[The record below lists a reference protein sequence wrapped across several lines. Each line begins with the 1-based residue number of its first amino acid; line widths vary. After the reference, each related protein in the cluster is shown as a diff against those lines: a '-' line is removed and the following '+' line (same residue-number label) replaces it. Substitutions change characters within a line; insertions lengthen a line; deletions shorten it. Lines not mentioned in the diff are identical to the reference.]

1 MTVLGLDIGGA
12 NLKAADARGTAVARP
27 FEVWRHSQR
36 LAEALGALIDGLP
49 GRYDT
54 LAVTMTA
61 ELCDCFRTKR
71 AGVDAVL
78 DAVEAVAAG
87 REVRVWR
94 TDGRFVG
101 VAEARAAPLLT
112 AASNWAALAAL
123 VAEGRPGR
131 TLLIDVGSTTADC
144 VPLRDGMSAARGMTD
159 PERLAAGELVYTGV
173 RRTPVCAAVRTV
185 PWRGAE
191 VPVAAELFATTL
203 DAHLLLGN
211 LPADPDDRGTAD
223 GRPATRE
230 FAAERLA
237 RVICADAEMLSAD
250 EIRTIAAAVAERQA
264 ADLRAAVSR
273 VTAGWPPG
281 WAAVVSGA
289 GEFLA
294 RAALPAGTPVTS
306 LRDTLGAALSEVAP
320 AYAVAVLADR
330 AASLIPRT
338 AGSDR

>member
-12 NLKAADARGTAVARP
+12 NLKAADARGAAVSQP
-27 FEVWRHSQR
+27 FEVWRHPHR
-36 LAEALGALIDGLP
+36 LAEALGALIGGLP
-49 GRYDT
+49 VRYDT
-54 LAVTMTA
+54 LAVAMTA

-71 AGVDAVL
+71 EGVNAVL

-87 REVRVWR
+87 RAVRVWR
-94 TDGRFVG
+94 TDARFASVG
-101 VAEARAAPLLT
+101 EARAAPLLT

-131 TLLIDVGSTTADC
+131 TLLIDVGSTTADV
-144 VPLRDGMSAARGMTD
+144 VPLCDGVSAARGATD

-237 RVICADAEMLSAD
+237 RVIAADAEMLTAD
-250 EIRTIAAAVAERQA
+250 EIRIIAAAVAERQA
-264 ADLRAAVSR
+264 ADLRAAVAR

-281 WAAVVSGA
+281 WGAVVSGA

-294 RAALPAGTPVTS
+294 RAALPAGTPVNS
-306 LRDTLGAALSEVAP
+306 LREALGAALSEVAP
-320 AYAVAVLADR
+320 AYAVALLAER
-330 AASLIPRT
+330 AASVIPHT
-338 AGSDR
+338 AGSGR